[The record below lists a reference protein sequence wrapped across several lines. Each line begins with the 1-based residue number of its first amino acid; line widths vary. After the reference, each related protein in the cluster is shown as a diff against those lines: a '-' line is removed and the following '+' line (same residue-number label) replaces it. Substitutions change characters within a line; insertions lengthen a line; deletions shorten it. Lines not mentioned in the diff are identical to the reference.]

1 MLRHLIIALA
11 ALAAIGLTSAAEPDD
26 VSENKPAPVAD
37 APATPDQPKTLSG
50 MSILGNEEAP
60 KSLVIIPW
68 KSSELGDTI
77 ALSDTLDERARPV
90 DKDVFLRELDY
101 YEIRSGKE

>member
-1 MLRHLIIALA
+1 MLRHLIIAMA
-11 ALAAIGLTSAAEPDD
+11 ALAASGLTFAAEPDD
-26 VSENKPAPVAD
+26 VSEDKPAPATA

-101 YEIRSGKE
+101 YQIRSGKE